1 MANKN
6 EKKVLTKKEYTKLIR
21 SLGAVSGLDSLAKGL
36 HLGISMGVIK
46 TPQECEFL
54 LIKTIESMAQDS
66 KDLLDEY
73 DIPIGDSFS
82 MPELMEKIIVVE
94 DE

>member
-1 MANKN
+1 MSNKN

-46 TPQECEFL
+46 TPEECQFL
-54 LIKTIESMAQDS
+54 LVETIKNMAQDS

-73 DIPIGDSFS
+73 DVPIGDSFS
-82 MPELMEKIIVVE
+82 LPELMEKIIVVE